1 MPLLLLACARPT
13 PTHDKALYAI
23 GADVYEEALQRIG
36 EVSPMTNELA
46 DAVEGDSLTWEAAL
60 RLRKRLRAPRSSTE
74 EETYRKRK
82 AEDRSRV
89 KNKFFPSKKAGLNK
103 KNTV

>member
-1 MPLLLLACARPT
+1 MAPCLCQLLSAHFHT
-13 PTHDKALYAI
+13 NKALYAI

-36 EVSPMTNELA
+36 EVSPFTNELA

-74 EETYRKRK
+74 EKTYRKRK

-89 KNKFFPSKKAGLNK
+89 KNKFFPSKAGLNK